1 MKGWF
6 KMKAKYCNFLD
17 DREKMRDFKTLSK
30 KEFLAS
36 YSYLTETEYQLTWGI
51 LEDSLFCIH

>member
-1 MKGWF
+1 
-6 KMKAKYCNFLD
+6 MKAKYCNFLD

-36 YSYLTETEYQLTWGI
+36 YSYLTETEYQLTKRAFKKTNKRN
-51 LEDSLFCIH
+51 SK